1 MTTIVFSVMLSL
13 LLSGELR
20 NLVGSI
26 LGGQTGSNISLEQ
39 VRMVGEGEGGRG
51 GGGESGGGRQEE
63 GGRGRV
69 GEGRGIRW
77 GEGRLKQITQ
87 QQEQQEH
94 QSRAG
99 GIERWGR
106 NYTT

>member
-1 MTTIVFSVMLSL
+1 M
-13 LLSGELR
+13 
-20 NLVGSI
+20 
-26 LGGQTGSNISLEQ
+26 
-39 VRMVGEGEGGRG
+39 
-51 GGGESGGGRQEE
+51 
-63 GGRGRV
+63 

-99 GIERWGR
+99 GIGRRGR
-106 NYTT
+106 NYTTWGEAVRSISLQPCRAFWDKLQ

>member
-1 MTTIVFSVMLSL
+1 MPTSCDMLLFLLGVEMFVFATCSLNSIMTTYIHVVYSVMLSL

-39 VRMVGEGEGGRG
+39 VRMVGG

-63 GGRGRV
+63 GGGDRRG
-69 GEGRGIRW
+69 
-77 GEGRLKQITQ
+77 
-87 QQEQQEH
+87 
-94 QSRAG
+94 G
-99 GIERWGR
+99 GG
-106 NYTT
+106 

>member
-1 MTTIVFSVMLSL
+1 M
-13 LLSGELR
+13 
-20 NLVGSI
+20 
-26 LGGQTGSNISLEQ
+26 
-39 VRMVGEGEGGRG
+39 
-51 GGGESGGGRQEE
+51 
-63 GGRGRV
+63 